1 MTNSLMKKRSSLNLK
16 SLYTNDPNLSAI
28 PSEPD
33 AQFEPQPYSSLD
45 YYPPLYTTPYDFED
59 GLFDDIDCVI
69 RFPRGQ
75 CVEQKDP
82 PPDKE
87 ALEYQREYLGRLSA
101 IKSREWLDEAE
112 ASTEVVKMPKRIRTI
127 FCEVAG
133 MDKEIGYDPS
143 LGINIIS
150 SSLVQAQLPDEP
162 WSSSQKHLRFTSG
175 RILDCLG
182 ILRV

>member
-1 MTNSLMKKRSSLNLK
+1 LTPSEARIVLERILDDTPYTLVYDELPDEEEKQPKPEEPIHQQSKSISS
-16 SLYTNDPNLSAI
+16 SI

-45 YYPPLYTTPYDFED
+45 YYPPLYTTPYDFDD
-59 GLFDDIDCVI
+59 GLFDDIDCAI

-127 FCEVAG
+127 FCEVMG

-143 LGINIIS
+143 LGINIIC
-150 SSLVQAQLPDEP
+150 SSLV
-162 WSSSQKHLRFTSG
+162 
-175 RILDCLG
+175 
-182 ILRV
+182 